1 MHGPSPHLKFWGD
14 RPPSPPRSP
23 PLLISESEWSLCPV
37 AKTPAA
43 ALWISLLNALIRTL
57 LTRAFSHLRIELA
70 WLESKVQM
78 TSRGVRLMLLLL
90 LLMMVMVM
98 VMGVK
103 EVM

>member
-57 LTRAFSHLRIELA
+57 LTRALA
-70 WLESKVQM
+70 SLESKVQI
-78 TSRGVRLMLLLL
+78 TTRGVRLMLLLL
-90 LLMMVMVM
+90 LLLLLMMMMMMMVMVM
-98 VMGVK
+98 G
-103 EVM
+103 